1 MDMERDANWLAA
13 YAIGLTYSQRPVR
26 DAVHDLQLAAGMRPE
41 LLEQAQ
47 GRVQSVGLADTD
59 TCSQAATLLAVAGLA
74 AVGGTTPARTP
85 LPEAS

>member
-26 DAVHDLQLAAGMRPE
+26 DAVHELQLAAGTRPE

-47 GRVQSVGLADTD
+47 DRVQNMAPADTAL
-59 TCSQAATLLAVAGLA
+59 CSQAATLLAVAGLA
-74 AVGGTTPARTP
+74 ALGEATPARIP
-85 LPEAS
+85 LPTAS